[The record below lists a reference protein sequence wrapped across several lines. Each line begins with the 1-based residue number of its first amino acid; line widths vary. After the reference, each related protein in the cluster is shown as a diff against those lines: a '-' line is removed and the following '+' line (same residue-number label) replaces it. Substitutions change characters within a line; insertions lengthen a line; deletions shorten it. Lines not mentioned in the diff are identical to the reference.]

1 MNPAETCI
9 RKETVSWLA
18 VILLLLGGYLSFNSL
33 GRYED
38 PEFVIRQAVVI
49 TPYAR
54 ATAAQVAEEVSDPIE
69 AAIQQLQEVKKI
81 QSISRPGESEV
92 QVEMQMKFAPEQN
105 DLEQIWDKLRR
116 KIADAQNK
124 LPPGA
129 GPSFINDDFGDVFGL
144 FLALTGEGYDL
155 TELKEYAEDLRKEL
169 LLVEGV
175 AKISLYG
182 APEEAV
188 FVEISSSRAAR
199 LGIPLTRVYEVLRQQ
214 NLIKPSGNLEVEGTR
229 IRLSPAD
236 PAPDLEALRQI
247 RLGVGAEARVI
258 TLGDLATLEM
268 GVREPPRTLMRYSGK
283 PALGIGISNVK
294 GGNIVNLGDAVRARL
309 AGLEAEQPLGMELHD
324 VSYQGDTVRQ
334 SVKDFLN
341 NLIVAIVIVVGVLLA
356 FMGLKSGIIIG
367 LVLLLIVSGT
377 LVCMAFAG
385 IDMHRVSLGALII
398 ALGMLV
404 DNAIVVT
411 DAMRLRIRAGE
422 DSLKVAR
429 EVVAGTM
436 WPLFGGTAVGIL
448 AFSAIGFS
456 PTGMGEYA
464 GSLFWVIGYSLLLSW
479 VLAITVTPLL
489 CCRLFRP
496 KPSASG
502 KEAYS
507 GFFYGGYRNLLGW
520 VLSHRAA
527 SLGVLAALLVIS
539 FLGLKFVPPGFM
551 PDSSRPQF
559 VVDYWLPQG
568 TDISKTER
576 DIQAAEQRVLEK
588 PGVTAVTSFIG
599 AGGPRFML
607 TYSPEPPN
615 SSYGQLLVDVENFRV
630 IPELITHLQEE
641 LTLVFPQAEIKAWK
655 FMLGKPLPSKIEA
668 VFRGPDGTVLRRLA
682 EEAKQVMRQDGGAVG
697 IKDDWRSKVPV
708 LRPIINEVAARRA
721 GLSPTDVNAALQT
734 TFGGTS
740 IGIFRD
746 GDRML
751 PIIARPPEN
760 QRDSLDSIE
769 TILVPGGT
777 ATRPV
782 PLAQLVTGFETAFED
797 SLIRRQ
803 NRFPTIKAQCDPLA
817 GELAGPLFNRL
828 RPQIEAIELPPG
840 YSLSWDGEYEAS
852 RESNEGLAISAPYGF
867 AAMILAVVVM
877 FNAIRQAAI
886 IWLTAPL
893 AVIGVTIGL
902 LLFQAPFEFMA
913 ILGFLSLIGMM
924 VKNAIVLVD
933 QVDVERR
940 AGKALEPAI
949 IDSAVGRMMPVSLG
963 ALTTILGVAP
973 LLLDPFFR
981 SMTVVIMFGLAF
993 ATILTLVV
1001 IPLFYYLFFKG
1012 SEGKSPVGGANGPRS
1027 TM

>member
-1 MNPAETCI
+1 MSPADLCI
-9 RKETVSWLA
+9 RKETVSWLT
-18 VILLLLGGYLSFNSL
+18 VVLLLIGGYISFNSL

-38 PEFVIRQAVVI
+38 PEFLIRQAVIV
-49 TPYAR
+49 TPYPG
-54 ATAAQVAEEVSDPIE
+54 ATASQVAEEVSDPIE
-69 AAIQQLQEVKKI
+69 AAIQQLQEIKQI

-92 QVEMQMKFAPEQN
+92 QVEIEMAFAPERN

-116 KIADAQNK
+116 KIADAERS

-129 GPSFINDDFGDVFGL
+129 GPPIINDDFGDVYGL

-155 TELKEYAEDLRKEL
+155 TELNDYAEDLRKEL
-169 LLVEGV
+169 LLVDGV
-175 AKISLYG
+175 AKVSFFG
-182 APEEAV
+182 APQEAV
-188 FVEISSSRAAR
+188 YVEISTTRAAR
-199 LGIPLTRVYEVLRQQ
+199 LGIPLAQVYDVLRQQ
-214 NLIKPSGNLEVEGTR
+214 NLIKPSGSLAIGDARV
-229 IRLSPAD
+229 RLAPAD

-247 RLGVGAEARVI
+247 RLGVGPESRII
-258 TLGDLATLEM
+258 TLGDLATLSVE
-268 GVREPPRTLMRYSGK
+268 VREPPRTLMRANGE
-283 PALGIGISNVK
+283 PALGLGISNVK
-294 GGNIVNLGDAVRARL
+294 GGNIVALGDAVRAELARL
-309 AGLEAEQPLGMELHD
+309 EGSMPIGMALSD
-324 VSYQGDTVRQ
+324 ISYQGDSVRQ
-334 SVKDFLN
+334 SINDFIS
-341 NLIVAIVIVVGVLLA
+341 NLVAAIVIVVGVLLL

-367 LVLLLIVSGT
+367 FVLLLIVSGT
-377 LVCMAFAG
+377 LICMMLAG

-422 DSLKVAR
+422 DPLTVAR

-479 VLAITVTPLL
+479 VLAITITPLL
-489 CCRLFRP
+489 CYRLFRA
-496 KPSASG
+496 KSSG
-502 KEAYS
+502 SDKEAYS
-507 GFFYGGYRNLLGW
+507 GIVYRGYRALLGF
-520 VLSHRAA
+520 VLHHRAV
-527 SLGVLAALLVIS
+527 SLGVLGALLLLS
-539 FLGLKFVPPGFM
+539 FVGLKFVPAGFM
-551 PDSSRPQF
+551 PDSARPQF
-559 VVDYWLPQG
+559 VIDYWLPQG
-568 TDISKTER
+568 TDIAKTEA
-576 DIQAAEQRVLEK
+576 DIAAAEAQVLAK
-588 PGVTAVTSFIG
+588 PGVTGVTSFIG
-599 AGGPRFML
+599 AGGMRFML

-615 SSYGQLLVDVENFRV
+615 TAYGQLLVDVEDFRA
-630 IPELITHLQEE
+630 IPDLVADLQVELSEA
-641 LTLVFPQAEIKAWK
+641 FPQAQIKAWK
-655 FMLGKPLPSKIEA
+655 FMLGSPLPSKIEA
-668 VFRGPDGTVLRRLA
+668 VFKGPDSTVLRDLS
-682 EEAKQVMRQDGGAVG
+682 EQAKQIMREDGGAVG
-697 IKDDWRSKVPV
+697 IKDDWRGKVPV
-708 LRPIINEVAARRA
+708 MRPVINELAVRRA
-721 GLSPTDVNAALQT
+721 GLSPTDINAALQS
-734 TFGGTS
+734 TFGGTQ
-740 IGIFRD
+740 IGVFRD

-751 PIIARPPEN
+751 PIIARPPEG
-760 QRDSLDSIE
+760 QRDSLNSIE
-769 TILVPGGT
+769 TILVPGTG
-777 ATRPV
+777 APRPV
-782 PLAQLVTGFETAFED
+782 PLAQVVSGFETVFED

-803 NRFPTIKAQCDPLA
+803 DRFPAIKAQCDPQA
-817 GELAGPLFNRL
+817 GELAGPLFNRI

-933 QVDVERR
+933 QIDVERR
-940 AGKALEPAI
+940 AGKDLEPAI
-949 IDSAVGRMMPVSLG
+949 IDSALSRMMPVALG

-993 ATILTLVV
+993 ATLLTLVV
-1001 IPLFYYLFFKG
+1001 IPLFYYMFFKG
-1012 SEGKSPVGGANGPRS
+1012 KEP
-1027 TM
+1027 